1 MAKNEKEN
9 IETLDKDEDFLGGYT
24 NKLYQKNL
32 VFELVKLVYPHTRT
46 PITTAQTVDKLFE
59 YINQKIDSINKQ

>member
-24 NKLYQKNL
+24 NKLYQENL
-32 VFELVKLVYPHTRT
+32 VLELVKLVYPYTRT
-46 PITTAQTVDKLFE
+46 PINTAQTVDKLFE
-59 YINQKIDSINKQ
+59 YIIKKINSINNQ